1 MREECDERWKHLP
14 SWWISQDLLGSPPPN
29 QTVCSFGSLE
39 LETPWVDAFS
49 SFFFRDLGA
58 GLVLIWIALASD
70 TEEGIKSQFKLKDG
84 V

>member
-14 SWWISQDLLGSPPPN
+14 SWWISQDLLGSPPP
-29 QTVCSFGSLE
+29 QSDRL
-39 LETPWVDAFS
+39 LIWKWVDAFS